1 MFLIHSTCKTLWFSS
16 STIRDNPFWK
26 DAIALALCDMLVTEQ
41 SYGALGKLEATD
53 EVTLSVVIGVVV
65 SAFVVPLSGIGEV
78 AIGAELT
85 ELRITNNV
93 KQKQNRVMMNVVTV
107 IQTDDLEVL
116 QLLHLL

>member
-1 MFLIHSTCKTLWFSS
+1 
-16 STIRDNPFWK
+16 
-26 DAIALALCDMLVTEQ
+26 MLVTEQ

-85 ELRITNNV
+85 ELRITNSV
-93 KQKQNRVMMNVVTV
+93 RQKQNKVMMNVVTV

-116 QLLHLL
+116 QLSTPTLMLFIPPILMLFISKELHMLCSFIYSH